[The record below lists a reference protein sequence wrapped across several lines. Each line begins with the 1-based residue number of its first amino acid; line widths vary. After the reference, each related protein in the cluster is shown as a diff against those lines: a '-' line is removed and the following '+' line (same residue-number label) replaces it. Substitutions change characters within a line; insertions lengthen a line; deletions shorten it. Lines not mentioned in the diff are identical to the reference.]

1 MTNKDKSTNYSVVD
15 INELVKHIDR
25 DYLLTILP
33 SDVVLS
39 TNNKDMF
46 DIRLTNNSST
56 KAFAFGNV

>member
-1 MTNKDKSTNYSVVD
+1 MTNNNNTNYVLVD

-25 DYLLTILP
+25 DYLLSILP

-46 DIRLTNNSST
+46 DIRLTNSSCT